1 MSCLPIA
8 VVSYDY
14 PLSPEGSKHFLS
26 QAERWLR
33 ESLSWAGAIE
43 HRVYRSAD
51 GTSPLVTVATVYDTL
66 ENALA
71 IMPAASKLAMEMR
84 AYGATN
90 IEMRVLA
97 PSPVYPDPIKA

>member
-1 MSCLPIA
+1 MV

-26 QAERWLR
+26 QAERWIR
-33 ESLSWAGAIE
+33 ESLSCAGAIE
-43 HRVYRSAD
+43 YRTYRSAD
-51 GTSPLVTVATVYDTL
+51 GMSPLVTGVVVCDTL
-66 ENALA
+66 DNAMASL
-71 IMPAASKLAMEMR
+71 PVAAKLAMEMR

-90 IEMRVLA
+90 IKMRVLA